1 MKQGKNTVDGIAHIR
16 IVRTIRKGI
25 VNDGLAVADHPHAGG
40 GIVVISIHLGN
51 GLAQNIRR
59 GHLVD
64 GGLDIIIKNHD
75 ALIVGHEYAKI
86 HIAKQI
92 HKGYPAEIHSGQAK
106 PAHSIFIQNL
116 HACILTK
123 KQDRVKD

>member
-64 GGLDIIIKNHD
+64 GGLDIIIKIMMPLSSVMSTPRSISQSRSIK
-75 ALIVGHEYAKI
+75 AIRLKST
-86 HIAKQI
+86 
-92 HKGYPAEIHSGQAK
+92 PARQNRLTVFLSK
-106 PAHSIFIQNL
+106 TSMPAF
-116 HACILTK
+116 
-123 KQDRVKD
+123 